1 MRCQYCNCTESKVI
15 DSRPTEEG
23 SSIRRR
29 RECIGCGR
37 RFTTYEKIEMVP
49 LMVIKRDGRRE
60 AFDPQKIKTGIIHAS
75 NQLPVS
81 MQDIDS
87 ITTRIEQAAYASM
100 ESEIP
105 SQKIGDMVMAEL
117 KALNDVAYVRFAAV
131 YRKFTDLGTFMDEL
145 ATMCGLTNVFADV
158 EGWGAVSEEQVIARD
173 PDYIITI
180 AMYFGEGPTP
190 VEEILS
196 RPGWQTLKAVSGQT
210 VFNADSDSISRPGPR
225 LKDAALELAG
235 FLK

>member
-23 SSIRRR
+23 NSIRRR

-37 RFTTYEKIEMVP
+37 RFTTYEKIELLP

-60 AFDPQKIKTGIIHAS
+60 AFDPQKIKSGILHAS

-81 MQDIDS
+81 MQQIND
-87 ITTRIEQAAYASM
+87 ITTRIEQAAYANM
-100 ESEIP
+100 ESEIS

-145 ATMCGLTNVFADV
+145 QKLVNENKLQG
-158 EGWGAVSEEQVIARD
+158 
-173 PDYIITI
+173 
-180 AMYFGEGPTP
+180 
-190 VEEILS
+190 
-196 RPGWQTLKAVSGQT
+196 
-210 VFNADSDSISRPGPR
+210 
-225 LKDAALELAG
+225 
-235 FLK
+235 